1 MIVCERTN
9 NKAPCKA
16 VEALQGVFLCPDT
29 APIYN
34 GSCAAM
40 CGLLQGLLFCLCLCS
55 LQTAKNFN

>member
-16 VEALQGVFLCPDT
+16 VEALQGVFLCPDI

-40 CGLLQGLLFCLCLCS
+40 CGLLQGLLFCS
-55 LQTAKNFN
+55 LWYDLQAARIFN